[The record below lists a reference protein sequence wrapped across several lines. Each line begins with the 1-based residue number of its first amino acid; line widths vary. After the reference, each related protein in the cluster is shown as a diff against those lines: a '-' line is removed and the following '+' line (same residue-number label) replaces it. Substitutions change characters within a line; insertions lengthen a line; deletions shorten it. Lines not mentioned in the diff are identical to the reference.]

1 MLRPHE
7 RLSPDLEWI
16 MHMIGSQIHLGER
29 IMTMQAQPNQHE
41 EQKFRSMLDKL
52 LDFPR
57 WTSKQQ
63 LELEMARDAANT
75 MLHVAETMRR
85 GTPDT
90 LAALRVLRLA
100 KAVDYVLTAL
110 AAQRDIRPA
119 TLRAVFNLAGL
130 PVDPAYGR

>member
-1 MLRPHE
+1 
-7 RLSPDLEWI
+7 
-16 MHMIGSQIHLGER
+16 
-29 IMTMQAQPNQHE
+29 MTMQAQPNQDE
-41 EQKFRSMLDKL
+41 EQKFRCMLDKL

-57 WTSKQQ
+57 WTAKQQ

-75 MLHVAETMRR
+75 MLHVAEGMRR
-85 GTPDT
+85 STPDT
-90 LAALRVLRLA
+90 LVALRVLRLA

-130 PVDPAYGR
+130 PVDPTYGR